1 MIDSNIKDCG
11 TIRRKSTVLILKHL
25 ETYPFGLFKLKL
37 NRQIEIMIKEEI
49 FELGDFIEAFA
60 KTPSFLSHY
69 DRAFLKYEKTCGAKV
84 VTFSSLW
91 SGLDILYDD
100 KVNNEKN
107 E

>member
-1 MIDSNIKDCG
+1 
-11 TIRRKSTVLILKHL
+11 
-25 ETYPFGLFKLKL
+25 
-37 NRQIEIMIKEEI
+37 MIKEEI

-84 VTFSSLW
+84 VTFSSLC